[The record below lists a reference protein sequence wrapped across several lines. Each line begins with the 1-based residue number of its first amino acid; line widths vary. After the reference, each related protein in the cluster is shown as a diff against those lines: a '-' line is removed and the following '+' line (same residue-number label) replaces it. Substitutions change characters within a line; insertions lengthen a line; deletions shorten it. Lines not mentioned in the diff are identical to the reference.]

1 MRPPTYHLGPDFE
14 EKLSSFVN
22 ALESA
27 SADIFASEFEQV
39 ERFVEGANADKSER
53 EDHLLRRTPAKLYL
67 LEAIAFK
74 TYDKVNAESFNR
86 TKETLIILPDCLSL
100 HNPDCSKVDST
111 WGDICRGCTPD
122 CQADQVVQLASKFG
136 ARTIFSKRKL
146 SEQLE
151 HFDKQSE
158 SLGVIG
164 VACLLM
170 LAEGMRTAMKLG
182 IPVRGVPLDYCGCE
196 HWNDQPFASAFP
208 MAQLQKMLEEKYGNE
223 DPSADH
229 KRL

>member
-1 MRPPTYHLGPDFE
+1 MQPPTYHLGPDFD
-14 EKLSSFVN
+14 EKLTSFVN

-27 SADIFASEFEQV
+27 STDIFASEFGQIEQ
-39 ERFVEGANADKSER
+39 FVAGAKADKSER
-53 EDHLLRRTPAKLYL
+53 EDHLLRRTDAKLYL
-67 LEAIAFK
+67 LEAIAYK
-74 TYDKVNAESFNR
+74 MYDKVNREQFNQ

-100 HNPDCSKVDST
+100 HNPDCSKVEGK

-122 CQADQVVQLASKFG
+122 CQADQAVQLASKYG
-136 ARTIFSKRKL
+136 AHAIFSKRKL
-146 SEQLE
+146 AEQLE
-151 HFDKQSE
+151 HFDKQSK

-196 HWNDQPFASAFP
+196 HWNAQPFASAFP
-208 MAQLQKMLEEKYGNE
+208 IAQLKKILEEKYGNG

-229 KRL
+229 SRL